1 MTLFFISAALLVLF
15 SVAWLMLGLFRSKGS
30 DTDQEAVNITL
41 ARERRATLDAALADG
56 AIDQTTFDYERQQ
69 LEYDLAADL
78 QLENKTVT
86 KKGGQVSAAVIVAVF
101 VPITAGALY
110 LHLGNPAAITQPAN
124 APVQAAA
131 DAGQTAPSLVELLPQ
146 IEERLAERPD
156 DIEGWRLL
164 GRTYL
169 STGEFDKSK
178 AAFEKALALD
188 ESDVPTMAQLAEA
201 AGMTQQG
208 DLSGEPR
215 ALVTRANE
223 LDPENEHALWLLSIA
238 RQQAGDHQAAV
249 EGFDILKAKASENP
263 EAIAM
268 IDQMRAR
275 SMQALSGEQA
285 TPMTIPAPVPNE
297 EQAEASISVTV
308 DLSDEARA
316 ASSDDQ
322 VVFIYATA
330 TQGPP
335 MPLAVSRLSV
345 ADLPVTVVLDNSM
358 AMIPTMTLSTF
369 DSVTVGA
376 RISTT
381 GNAVAQ
387 QGDWF
392 NEAPNIEPSTTDE
405 ISLVIDQQTP

>member
-1 MTLFFISAALLVLF
+1 
-15 SVAWLMLGLFRSKGS
+15 
-30 DTDQEAVNITL
+30 
-41 ARERRATLDAALADG
+41 
-56 AIDQTTFDYERQQ
+56 
-69 LEYDLAADL
+69 
-78 QLENKTVT
+78 
-86 KKGGQVSAAVIVAVF
+86 
-101 VPITAGALY
+101 
-110 LHLGNPAAITQPAN
+110 
-124 APVQAAA
+124 
-131 DAGQTAPSLVELLPQ
+131 
-146 IEERLAERPD
+146 
-156 DIEGWRLL
+156 
-164 GRTYL
+164 
-169 STGEFDKSK
+169 
-178 AAFEKALALD
+178 
-188 ESDVPTMAQLAEA
+188 MAQLAEA

-215 ALVTRANE
+215 ALVTRA
-223 LDPENEHALWLLSIA
+223 NEHALWLLSIA

>member
-41 ARERRATLDAALADG
+41 ARERRATLDAALA
-56 AIDQTTFDYERQQ
+56 
-69 LEYDLAADL
+69 
-78 QLENKTVT
+78 
-86 KKGGQVSAAVIVAVF
+86 IVAVF